1 MPRPK
6 GTVKKANTSTE
17 KTTTQETTT
26 PKKENIV
33 KELIEG
39 SIVTKK
45 DKYKVHVVFDGELEQ
60 DIRKAA
66 AKKGVGVATYIKLLV
81 KNDLLNN

>member
-6 GTVKKANTSTE
+6 GTAKKANPSKENNVTNETSI
-17 KTTTQETTT
+17 

-33 KELIEG
+33 KDLIEG
-39 SIVTKK
+39 SIVPKK